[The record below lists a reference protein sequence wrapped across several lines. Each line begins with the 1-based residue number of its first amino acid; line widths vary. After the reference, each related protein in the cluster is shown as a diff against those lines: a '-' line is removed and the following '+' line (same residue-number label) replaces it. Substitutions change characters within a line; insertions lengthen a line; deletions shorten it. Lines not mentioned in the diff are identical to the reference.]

1 MRKKIL
7 GTDLKVSAI
16 GFGCMG
22 MIQIQKR
29 QCKIKTLPFLMKNFV
44 LYRHTVFN
52 KSIDSETQ
60 QLVGYFDDLF

>member
-44 LYRHTVFN
+44 LYRHTV
-52 KSIDSETQ
+52 
-60 QLVGYFDDLF
+60 